1 MMAAVMRRA
10 LLVFASLVVAAAHAL
25 AQPPTSVFLEELTWT
40 EVRDAT
46 TAGKTLVIVPIGGT
60 EQSGPHMALGKH
72 NVRVR
77 ALAGKIAAGL
87 GNALVAPVLAYVPE
101 GKSSPPTQHM
111 RFPGTISIPE
121 DTFEATLVSVARG
134 FRLHGFKDIVFIGDH
149 GGYQK
154 AMARAADTLNREWA
168 STSARAHAIEEYY
181 RAAAVDFPKLLR
193 EKGFKESE
201 IGTHA
206 GVADTSLMLAIDPS
220 LVRAGRLHSAGNSKV
235 DGVAGDPRRSS
246 AELGELGVQLIV
258 SRTVDAIRK
267 AAVRKEGG
275 K

>member
-1 MMAAVMRRA
+1 MQRFAILLAAV
-10 LLVFASLVVAAAHAL
+10 LVVL
-25 AQPPTSVFLEELTWT
+25 ATTARPQNSTSVFLDDLTWT

-46 TAGKTLVIVPIGGT
+46 AAGKTTILIPIGGT

-72 NVRVR
+72 NVRAK
-77 ALAGKIAAGL
+77 ALAGMIAAKL

-101 GKSSPPTQHM
+101 GKSSPPTSHM
-111 RFPGTISIPE
+111 RFPGTISVSDE
-121 DTFEATLVSVARG
+121 TFDATLQSVGRG

-154 AMARAADTLNREWA
+154 TMARAAAALNREWG
-168 STSARAHAIEEYY
+168 SSSVRAHAIEAYY

-193 EKGFKESE
+193 EKGFTDAE

-220 LVRAGRLHSAGNSKV
+220 LVRTERLQASGNSKV
-235 DGVAGDPRRSS
+235 DGVAGNPRRSS
-246 AELGELGVQLIV
+246 AELGKLGVDLIV
-258 SRTVDAIRK
+258 ERSVESIR
-267 AAVRKEGG
+267 AATARK
-275 K
+275 